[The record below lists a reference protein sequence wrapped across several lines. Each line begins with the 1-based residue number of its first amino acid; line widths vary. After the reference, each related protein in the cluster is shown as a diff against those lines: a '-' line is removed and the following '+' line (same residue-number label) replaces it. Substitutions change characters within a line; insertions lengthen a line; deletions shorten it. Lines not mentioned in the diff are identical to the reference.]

1 MHQTSEEA
9 MAGFHGRLPSTR
21 EGCCTRRDAR
31 LAVASAKRRAKAA
44 MTARPGAPEAPAAGR
59 DERRFRT
66 LMPPELRIPPGTPAG
81 FFAAHQACLLPISRG
96 SRRAQ

>member
-1 MHQTSEEA
+1 

-21 EGCCTRRDAR
+21 EGCCTQRDAR
-31 LAVASAKRRAKAA
+31 LAVASAKRRAKPA
-44 MTARPGAPEAPAAGR
+44 MTARPGAPEAPEAGR
-59 DERRFRT
+59 DTHNCRT
-66 LMPPELRIPPGTPAG
+66 VMPPELRIPPGMLAG